1 MQIHYVTQTAMPNSI
16 AATSHEP
23 VMTHTTIIPL
33 VCLLAC
39 LGLSGCA
46 SPSHNP
52 KDPFE
57 SFNRGV
63 YKFNDTVDRAVVKP
77 VAQGYNAVV
86 PSPMRRGVSNFFSNL
101 NDVTVTANDLL
112 QLKVKQATSDT
123 GRIIVNTT
131 VGLLGLIDV
140 ASSVGLA
147 KHNEDFGQ
155 TLGYWGI
162 GSGPYL
168 MLPLFGPS
176 SVRDS
181 VGLYA
186 DTLTSETN
194 RLKHVAVR
202 NEVYVTKALVRRA
215 GLLDEEQVLDEAA
228 IDRYSFIRDAYL
240 QHRQN
245 LVYDGNP
252 PREKY
257 DDEDDDS
264 KPEAKPDAAPADTK
278 PDAAPPDSKPETKPE
293 NSSSSKLEFTHPAA
307 AEEAPDTS
315 PVAIGTTPFEPTD
328 SAQNILSPV
337 PQSSPHVIR
346 IWLSQE
352 ATIQ

>member
-1 MQIHYVTQTAMPNSI
+1 MKRNPT
-16 AATSHEP
+16 
-23 VMTHTTIIPL
+23 IPL
-33 VCLLAC
+33 FCLLAC
-39 LGLSGCA
+39 LGLGGCA

-63 YKFNDTVDRAVVKP
+63 YKFNDTLDKAVVKP
-77 VAQGYNAVV
+77 VAKGYKTVM
-86 PSPMRRGVSNFFSNL
+86 PSPVQKGLSNFFSNL
-101 NDVTVTANDLL
+101 NDVTVAANDLL
-112 QLKVKQATSDT
+112 QLKVKQAASDT
-123 GRIIVNTT
+123 GRIVVNTT

-155 TLGYWGI
+155 TMGYWGI

-168 MLPLFGPS
+168 MLPFLGPS

-186 DTLTSETN
+186 DTVTGETN

-202 NEVYVTKALVRRA
+202 NEVYLTSLVVKRA
-215 GLLDEEQVLDEAA
+215 SLLDEEKVLDEAA

-257 DDEDDDS
+257 DDEDDEDS
-264 KPEAKPDAAPADTK
+264 KP
-278 PDAAPPDSKPETKPE
+278 DSNSDK
-293 NSSSSKLEFTHPAA
+293 SSSSGGVEP
-307 AEEAPDTS
+307 S
-315 PVAIGTTPFEPTD
+315 PPIATPVTN
-328 SAQNILSPV
+328 QL
-337 PQSSPHVIR
+337 Q
-346 IWLSQE
+346 Q
-352 ATIQ
+352 

>member
-1 MQIHYVTQTAMPNSI
+1 MMRTPFTFFSLF
-16 AATSHEP
+16 
-23 VMTHTTIIPL
+23 L
-33 VCLLAC
+33 VSLA
-39 LGLSGCA
+39 LGGCA
-46 SPSHNP
+46 SPGHNP

-63 YKFNDTVDRAVVKP
+63 YKFNDTLDKVVVKP
-77 VAQGYNAVV
+77 VAKGYNTVL
-86 PSPMRRGVSNFFSNL
+86 PSPVRRGVSNFFSNL
-101 NDVTVTANDLL
+101 NDVTVAVNDLL
-112 QLKVKQATSDT
+112 QLKGKQAISDT
-123 GRIIVNTT
+123 GRILVNTT
-131 VGLLGLIDV
+131 VGLFGLIDV

-168 MLPLFGPS
+168 MLPFLGPS

-186 DTLTSETN
+186 DTATSESD
-194 RLKHVAVR
+194 RLKHVGVR
-202 NEVYVTKALVRRA
+202 NEVYATSLLAKRA
-215 GLLDEEQVLDEAA
+215 ALLDDEVVLDEAA

-264 KPEAKPDAAPADTK
+264 KPVGKPDK
-278 PDAAPPDSKPETKPE
+278 NPP
-293 NSSSSKLEFTHPAA
+293 SSGMEQTLPAA
-307 AEEAPDTS
+307 AEAIPVSS
-315 PVAIGTTPFEPTD
+315 PVATEALPIEPPVAENIVPP
-328 SAQNILSPV
+328 AQ
-337 PQSSPHVIR
+337 QQAPHVVR
-346 IWLSQE
+346 LWLPQDSI
-352 ATIQ
+352 AR